1 MILLMGMAGLNFL
14 ETSSVRCTFKPGNDG
29 SGFGLCFESLFV
41 ENLGCCRGL
50 FLRITRLPTRLI
62 FGNLNLED
70 LCMNKLLPYL
80 F

>member
-1 MILLMGMAGLNFL
+1 
-14 ETSSVRCTFKPGNDG
+14 
-29 SGFGLCFESLFV
+29 
-41 ENLGCCRGL
+41 L